1 MPSNSSLQLSTEQ
14 LVPNQPSNKQLGSKQ
29 LNGKQLSAS
38 QIAILGAGAIGQLIY
53 HQLANAKQQPHVGL
67 SFIGRKIQSKVVP
80 FRFTRL
86 DGQDVIS
93 NAKVIGREDY
103 AKELANTALLIV
115 SVKAHQV
122 KPALAAVL
130 PHLPGNTHILLL
142 HNGMGPHLEVQ
153 PYLAGRGL
161 SLGTTSQGAL
171 RLDKYHV
178 KQTGSGLTQLGP
190 FIAPQ
195 LDDNIRERLLSSIDQ
210 STWYAD
216 ILPLLWQKLAIN
228 VAINP
233 LTAIHNCP
241 NGELAKPQYRNA
253 INNAVSELIK
263 VAAADGLTLD
273 KALLIERV
281 YQVIEL
287 TAQNFSSMHQDVYH
301 QRQTEIDAINGFVL
315 KRAMVHHI
323 PAPVNQSL
331 AQQITQL
338 EAKYT
343 R

>member
-1 MPSNSSLQLSTEQ
+1 MPSQSSLQVSTEQ
-14 LVPNQPSNKQLGSKQ
+14 LSSIA
-29 LNGKQLSAS
+29 LNGKPLSAE
-38 QIAILGAGAIGQLIY
+38 QITILGAGAIGQLIY
-53 HQLANAKQQPHVGL
+53 HLLASDEQQAQL
-67 SFIGRKIQSKVVP
+67 SFIGKAAQSEVIP
-80 FRFTRL
+80 LRFTRL
-86 DGQDVIS
+86 DGQELTS

-103 AKELANTALLIV
+103 DEELANCALLIV
-115 SVKAHQV
+115 CVKAYQV
-122 KPALAAVL
+122 KPALEAVL
-130 PHLPGNTHILLL
+130 PYLPSNTHILLL

-178 KQTGSGLTQLGP
+178 KQTGAGLTQLGS

-195 LDDNIRERLLSSIDQ
+195 LDVSLQERLLNSIEQ

-233 LTAIHNCP
+233 LTAIHNCA
-241 NGELAKPQYRNA
+241 NGELAQPQYQNT
-253 INNAVSELIK
+253 INDAVSELVK
-263 VAAADGLTLD
+263 VAAADDLTLD
-273 KALLIERV
+273 KTLLIERV

-287 TAQNFSSMHQDVYH
+287 TAQNLSSMHQDVYH
-301 QRQTEIDAINGFVL
+301 QRQTEIEAINGFVL
-315 KRAMVHHI
+315 KRAKAHHI

-331 AQQITQL
+331 IQQIKQL
-338 EAKYT
+338 EASYM